1 MPSRPVA
8 GEIRRD
14 LMELCSRGEVLAAF
28 LRLSESGLDASTHP
42 GLWELLGRQ
51 ADLAGDTAVAM
62 RVRRELLSAG
72 IAGPETALHEARSA
86 IEAGDPDQ
94 ARLWIETEFG
104 PEPEYSEARLLLG
117 IAIAPEDPN
126 RARSLL
132 KDAGQAAEADLF
144 RAIDTLREAGEL
156 REARRLCEDALARF
170 PGNPMLA
177 NRLGWIAEGMGDIA
191 TAQTVAMDALSGDAA
206 NKAQALN
213 RLVRLARR
221 VGDEDTARRHAAEL
235 LSLDTGVLHKLR
247 LARTLGQTRLIE
259 TIVSGMPQDVATG
272 RLDEAEAGKIAQF
285 LLDEGLIG
293 LVLYLWRRGVPIG
306 RQEQASLERNGLGH
320 DGKRGQPQS
329 FEKARAMRS
338 PDVLFPITAESARQ
352 ARPDG
357 PRPRLR
363 DTDCVLLVNPVLA
376 AGGAER
382 QFLMAV
388 RSLLAA
394 GLPPH
399 RIHAALFSLE
409 RDRGH
414 DHFAHSLLETGI
426 HLHDLSR
433 RPQSRLDL
441 PDRERRMLALFPA
454 RLRNDT
460 TALLDLARR
469 LEPAVIHG
477 WQDRGSLAAGLVG
490 QLLGIGRTVLSVRNM
505 RPRKRGEEADWIAH
519 SVYSELLPSPGVTIT
534 ANAAEGARDYEDW
547 LGLPEGRV
555 GVLSNAVDD
564 TMFRARPGENTRN
577 GPIRILGVFRLS
589 ANKRPLL
596 WLETVSALRL
606 RHGLSL
612 QPRLVGAG
620 PMSDEIRRKADTLGL
635 DDLRIDPPV
644 PDPSDIYRESDV
656 LLLMSRV
663 EGTPNVVL
671 EAQACGLPV
680 AACRVGGVRD
690 AMHLTGASG
699 GLLLDAEVSAT
710 AAADAIADWL
720 PGALQAPAA
729 PRVTFIKDAFSMSA
743 LGRNLL
749 ALYGAGA

>member
-1 MPSRPVA
+1 
-8 GEIRRD
+8 
-14 LMELCSRGEVLAAF
+14 
-28 LRLSESGLDASTHP
+28 
-42 GLWELLGRQ
+42 
-51 ADLAGDTAVAM
+51 
-62 RVRRELLSAG
+62 
-72 IAGPETALHEARSA
+72 
-86 IEAGDPDQ
+86 
-94 ARLWIETEFG
+94 
-104 PEPEYSEARLLLG
+104 
-117 IAIAPEDPN
+117 
-126 RARSLL
+126 
-132 KDAGQAAEADLF
+132 
-144 RAIDTLREAGEL
+144 
-156 REARRLCEDALARF
+156 
-170 PGNPMLA
+170 
-177 NRLGWIAEGMGDIA
+177 
-191 TAQTVAMDALSGDAA
+191 
-206 NKAQALN
+206 
-213 RLVRLARR
+213 
-221 VGDEDTARRHAAEL
+221 
-235 LSLDTGVLHKLR
+235 
-247 LARTLGQTRLIE
+247 
-259 TIVSGMPQDVATG
+259 
-272 RLDEAEAGKIAQF
+272 
-285 LLDEGLIG
+285 
-293 LVLYLWRRGVPIG
+293 
-306 RQEQASLERNGLGH
+306 
-320 DGKRGQPQS
+320 
-329 FEKARAMRS
+329 
-338 PDVLFPITAESARQ
+338 
-352 ARPDG
+352 
-357 PRPRLR
+357 
-363 DTDCVLLVNPVLA
+363 
-376 AGGAER
+376 
-382 QFLMAV
+382 
-388 RSLLAA
+388 
-394 GLPPH
+394 
-399 RIHAALFSLE
+399 
-409 RDRGH
+409 
-414 DHFAHSLLETGI
+414 
-426 HLHDLSR
+426 
-433 RPQSRLDL
+433 
-441 PDRERRMLALFPA
+441 MLALFPA

-505 RPRKRGEEADWIAH
+505 RPRKRGEDADWIAH